1 MVARSF
7 DALRDT
13 GHAAHNDRPILRAER
28 SVAKLSKEH
37 VMTIKILDQ
46 TGESRSAIARRLEV
60 TEGAVRYRLKRLTAA
75 APDGRAKQ
83 PLIEQLGLQ
92 AVVAAWWE
100 AQRADLPAERTPN
113 SELLH
118 DLLLGEHAYPGSVKS
133 VRLYLRGHFPRPKLR
148 PFRRVETPAGA
159 QAQVDWS
166 DHRIDIGEPGG
177 PTLVHAF
184 HLILS
189 HSRMEAV
196 VWCRAMNQV
205 SWHHAHNQALTR
217 IGGVPAVL
225 RIDNLKTGIGVG
237 SGAWGT
243 VNVQYARY
251 AQTLGFHVDACQPR
265 QPQQKGKVER
275 RVRGLRD
282 WDVAN
287 RCFSDLAH
295 LQQWTDQKVAADVR
309 RRRCPPTGTS
319 VAEAWEAELRLLR
332 PLPTTL
338 PEPFDA
344 VKTALVARDCHVAF
358 EGRRYAVPFAH
369 VGLPVEVRG
378 CAGTVQ
384 IVDPKTTAILRI
396 YPRHTA
402 ARTLS
407 DPTCYEGEA
416 TERVLPPTPL
426 GAMARK
432 LEEIRT
438 AGIELRSIELYAA
451 LAEVAR

>member
-1 MVARSF
+1 M
-7 DALRDT
+7 T
-13 GHAAHNDRPILRAER
+13 
-28 SVAKLSKEH
+28 KLSKDH

-46 TGESRSAIARRLEV
+46 TGESRSAIARRLQV
-60 TEGAVRYRLKRLTAA
+60 TEGAIRYRLKRLAA
-75 APDGRAKQ
+75 AHLDGRAKQ
-83 PLIEQLGLQ
+83 PLIDQLGLQ
-92 AVVAAWWE
+92 AVVAEWWS

-118 DLLLGEHAYPGSVKS
+118 ELLSSDHDYTGSVKS
-133 VRLYLRGHFPRPKLR
+133 VRLYLRRRFPRPKLR

-177 PTLVHAF
+177 PTLLHAF
-184 HLILS
+184 HLTLS

-196 VWCRAMNQV
+196 VWCRSMVQV
-205 SWHHAHNQALTR
+205 SWHHAHNQALAR

-237 SGAWGT
+237 AGAWGT
-243 VNVQYARY
+243 VNAQYARY
-251 AQTLGFHVDACQPR
+251 AASLGFHVDACQPR

-275 RVRGLRD
+275 RVRALRG

-287 RCFSDLAH
+287 RCFTDLAH
-295 LQQWTDQKVAADVR
+295 LQAWTDQKVASDVR

-319 VAEAWEAELRLLR
+319 VGEAWEVERRLLR
-332 PLPTTL
+332 PLPATL

-344 VKTALVARDCHVAF
+344 VKTAVVARDCHVAF

-384 IVDPKTTAILRI
+384 IVDPVTTAVLRV
-396 YPRHTA
+396 YPRQTA

-407 DPTCYEGEA
+407 DPTCYEGKG

-432 LEEIRT
+432 LEEIRA
-438 AGIELRSIELYAA
+438 AGVELRSIELYAA

>member
-1 MVARSF
+1 M
-7 DALRDT
+7 
-13 GHAAHNDRPILRAER
+13 
-28 SVAKLSKEH
+28 AKLSKEH

-60 TEGAVRYRLKRLTAA
+60 TEGAVRYRLKRLAMA
-75 APDGRAKQ
+75 MPDGRAKE
-83 PLIEQLGLQ
+83 PLIERLGLQ

-100 AQRADLPAERTPN
+100 TQRADLPAERMPN
-113 SELLH
+113 TELLH
-118 DLLLGEHAYPGSVKS
+118 ELLKLDHAYPGSVKS
-133 VRLYLRGHFPRPKLR
+133 VRLYLRRHFPRPKLR

-166 DHRIDIGEPGG
+166 DHRIDIGEAGG
-177 PTLVHAF
+177 PTLLHAF
-184 HLILS
+184 HLTLS

-196 VWCRAMNQV
+196 VWCRAMDQV

-225 RIDNLKTGIGVG
+225 RIDNLKTGIGTG
-237 SGAWGT
+237 AGAWGT
-243 VNVQYARY
+243 INTQYARY
-251 AQTLGFHVDACQPR
+251 AVSLGFHVDACQPR

-275 RVRGLRD
+275 RVRALRD

-287 RCFSDLAH
+287 RCFTDLAH
-295 LQQWTDQKVAADVR
+295 LQSWTDQKIAVDVR
-309 RRRCPPTGTS
+309 RRRCPPTGTT
-319 VAEAWEAELRLLR
+319 VAAVWESERRLLR
-332 PLPTTL
+332 PLPATM

-344 VKTALVARDCHVAF
+344 VKTAVVARDCHVAF

-384 IVDPKTTAILRI
+384 IVDPVTTAVLRI
-396 YPRHTA
+396 YPRQTVS
-402 ARTLS
+402 RTLS
-407 DPTCYEGEA
+407 DPSCYEGEA

-426 GAMARK
+426 GAMALK
-432 LEEIRT
+432 LEEIRV
-438 AGIELRSIELYAA
+438 AGVEMRSIEIYAV

>member
-1 MVARSF
+1 MRRTTPARSF
-7 DALRDT
+7 GR
-13 GHAAHNDRPILRAER
+13 ER
-28 SVAKLSKEH
+28 SVAKLSKDH

-46 TGESRSAIARRLEV
+46 TGESRSAIARRLQV
-60 TEGAVRYRLKRLTAA
+60 TEGAVRYHLKRQETER
-75 APDGRAKQ
+75 PDGRAKQ

-92 AVVAAWWE
+92 AVVAAWWA
-100 AQRADLPAERTPN
+100 AQRAELPAERMPN
-113 SELLH
+113 SEVLH
-118 DLLLGEHAYPGSVKS
+118 DLLVGEHGYRGSVKS
-133 VRLYLRGHFPRPKLR
+133 VRLYLRRRFPRPKLR
-148 PFRRVETPAGA
+148 PYRRVETPAGA

-166 DHRIDIGEPGG
+166 DHRIDIGEPAG
-177 PTLVHAF
+177 PTLLHAF
-184 HLILS
+184 HLMLS

-196 VWCRAMNQV
+196 VWCRSMDQV
-205 SWHHAHNQALTR
+205 SWHAAHNQALTR

-237 SGAWGT
+237 AGAWGT
-243 VNVQYARY
+243 VNAQYARY
-251 AQTLGFHVDACQPR
+251 AVSLGFHVDACQPR

-287 RCFSDLAH
+287 RCFTDLAH
-295 LQQWTDQKVAADVR
+295 LQAWTDQKVAVDIR
-309 RRRCPPTGTS
+309 RRRCPPTGTT
-319 VAEAWEAELRLLR
+319 VAEAWEAERRLLR
-332 PLPTTL
+332 PLPPSL

-344 VKTALVARDCHVAF
+344 VKTAVVARDCHVAF

-384 IVDPKTTAILRI
+384 IVDPITTAVLRV
-396 YPRHTA
+396 YPRQTP

-432 LEEIRT
+432 LEEIRA
-438 AGIELRSIELYAA
+438 AGVEMRSIELYAQ